1 MVLRYE
7 GHLHLPTFIYTGPAL
22 NQKAL
27 RGRGRGRPR
36 PRGEMFDLFYYSKAL
51 LCHCR

>member
-1 MVLRYE
+1 MGIRVKYKHELPQIY
-7 GHLHLPTFIYTGPAL
+7 HLIFMLECY
-22 NQKAL
+22 